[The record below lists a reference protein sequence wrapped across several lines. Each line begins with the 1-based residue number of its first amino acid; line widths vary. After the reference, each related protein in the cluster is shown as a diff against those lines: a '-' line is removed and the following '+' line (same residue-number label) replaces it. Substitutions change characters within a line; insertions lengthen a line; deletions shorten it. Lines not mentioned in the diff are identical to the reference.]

1 MDRRTIWAILLMMAI
16 AIAPA
21 IFMKKPTA
29 PAPRGGAA
37 GQRGSGADTSA
48 LPSRPPAADTRIG
61 PVAQDT
67 SRTQAPR
74 DSASKGAA
82 APQPTRP
89 EATRPVGARVDDT
102 VYVTSPL
109 YRYGI
114 NTRGARL
121 VEATL
126 PRYRS
131 MAPADRGRPAQ
142 ILPPENRLLGLT
154 LVLGRDTISLEDW
167 PFAVSAESLVVS
179 GPSSL
184 RLTASR
190 NNVAVDL
197 TYRFL
202 PDDYRIGVTGKVTGV
217 GPNGG
222 LLLVGMGP
230 TIANTEADSNEN
242 HGALALVTKHDET
255 ERLDFGGLDPGE
267 ARTISGP
274 LEWAAI
280 KSKYFVTGVLA
291 PDSAG
296 GRISGVTATAAP
308 GSAKRT
314 INTNVRLSLPL
325 PPSGEIDYLVY
336 AGPMEYDR
344 LGRVGHGFDDVN
356 PYGWPGFRTVIRPV
370 AAGVRWLLVWMHE
383 HLHLAYG
390 LVLIIFGILVRI
402 LLWPLNQKA
411 MRANLQ
417 LQAVQPLMKEIQ
429 EKYKNDPQKVQ
440 QEMFKLY
447 KEHGVNPLGGCWP
460 MLLPMPV
467 LFALFFV
474 FQNTI
479 ELRDASFLWLP
490 DLSRPD
496 PLYIIPVIMGL
507 SMYGLTKVGS
517 IGMEANPQMK
527 MMLYVMPVMM
537 TFLFLN
543 FASGL
548 NLYYAV
554 SNIAS
559 IPQQWLLARERQKR
573 TAKAIVEVKTR
584 TPEPPARRAKRKA

>member
-16 AIAPA
+16 AVAPA
-21 IFMKKPTA
+21 IFLKRPTP
-29 PAPRGGAA
+29 PAKGGAA
-37 GQRGSGADTSA
+37 GQRDSGAV
-48 LPSRPPAADTRIG
+48 AAR
-61 PVAQDT
+61 
-67 SRTQAPR
+67 
-74 DSASKGAA
+74 GAA
-82 APQPTRP
+82 AAPSAPAPGDSAPAPASVRDSGHPVASPRPIHPQAGTRP
-89 EATRPVGARVDDT
+89 ASPQAATVR
-102 VYVTSPL
+102 VTSPL
-109 YRYGI
+109 YTYGI
-114 NTRGARL
+114 SSLGARL

-131 MAPADRGRPAQ
+131 MAPGDRGRPVQ
-142 ILPPENRLLGLT
+142 MLPLDSRLLGLT
-154 LVLGRDTISLEDW
+154 LVTGRDSIPLSDW
-167 PFAVSAESLVVS
+167 PFTASAESLAVT
-179 GPSSL
+179 GTTPL
-184 RLTASR
+184 RLSATR
-190 NNVAVDL
+190 NGVTVDL
-197 TYRFL
+197 TYTFQ
-202 PDDYRIGVTGKVTGV
+202 PDDYQIGVSGQVTGV

-222 LLLVGMGP
+222 RLLVGMGP
-230 TIANTEADSNEN
+230 TLANTEADSNEN
-242 HGALALVTKHDET
+242 HRALALVTKHDET
-255 ERLDFGGLDPGE
+255 ERLDFGGLKPGE
-267 ARTISGP
+267 SKTVSGP
-274 LEWAAI
+274 LEWSAI

-291 PDSAG
+291 VDSTG
-296 GRISGVTATAAP
+296 GGISGVTATAAP
-308 GSAKRT
+308 TTEKRPT
-314 INTNVRLSLPL
+314 RADIRASMPL
-325 PPSGEIDYLVY
+325 PPSGKFNYTVY

-344 LGRVGHGFDDVN
+344 LGRIGHGFDDVN
-356 PYGWPGFRTVIRPV
+356 PYGWPGFRTVIRPL

-390 LVLIIFGILVRI
+390 LVLVCFGILVRL

-411 MRANLQ
+411 MRANMQ

-429 EKYKNDPQKVQ
+429 DKYKNDPQKVQ

-479 ELRDASFLWLP
+479 ELRGASFLWLP

-496 PLYIIPVIMGL
+496 PLYIIPVVMGL
-507 SMYGLTKVGS
+507 SMFGLSKVGQM
-517 IGMEANPQMK
+517 GMPPNPQAR
-527 MMLYVMPVMM
+527 MMLYIMPVMM

-559 IPQQWLLARERQKR
+559 IPQQWMLARERQKR
-573 TAKAIVEVKTR
+573 TARAIVEVKTKSM
-584 TPEPPARRAKRKA
+584 EPAAGKRAKRKA

>member
-16 AIAPA
+16 AIVPA
-21 IFMKKPTA
+21 IFLKKPQ
-29 PAPRGGAA
+29 GSGEA
-37 GQRGSGADTSA
+37 GKRGSATAIPADSSA
-48 LPSRPPAADTRIG
+48 AQTR
-61 PVAQDT
+61 V
-67 SRTQAPR
+67 SR
-74 DSASKGAA
+74 DSASPGVVNRDTTQAVASPLRRVPADTPRDAGAI
-82 APQPTRP
+82 
-89 EATRPVGARVDDT
+89 DDI
-102 VYVTSPL
+102 VRVTSPL
-109 YRYGI
+109 YTYGI
-114 NTRGARL
+114 STRGGRL

-131 MAPADRGRPAQ
+131 MAPTERGHSAQ
-142 ILPPENRLLGLT
+142 ILPPDSKLLDLT
-154 LVLGRDTISLEDW
+154 LVLDGRSVPLSDW
-167 PFAVSAESLVVS
+167 VFKASAESLSVRAPTSLKLS
-179 GPSSL
+179 GSQAGLS
-184 RLTASR
+184 
-190 NNVAVDL
+190 VDL
-197 TYRFL
+197 TYTFH
-202 PDDYRIGVTGKVTGV
+202 PDDYRVDVDGRVTGI

-222 LLLVGMGP
+222 FLLVGMGP
-230 TIANTEADSNEN
+230 TLRNTEADSNEN
-242 HGALALVTKHDET
+242 HRALALVTKHSDT
-255 ERLDFGGLDPGE
+255 ERTDLAGLKPGE
-267 ARTISGP
+267 PKTVSGP

-280 KSKYFVTGVLA
+280 KSKYFVTAVLA
-291 PDSAG
+291 FDTTGGGISAA
-296 GRISGVTATAAP
+296 TATAAP
-308 GSAKRT
+308 TAGKRPDRAD
-314 INTNVRLSLPL
+314 VRLSIPL
-325 PPSGEIDYLVY
+325 ASSGTFRYSVY
-336 AGPMEYDR
+336 AGPMEPDR
-344 LGRVGHGFDDVN
+344 LRRIGHGFDDVN
-356 PYGWPGFRTVIRPV
+356 PYGWPGFRTIIRPV

-390 LVLIIFGILVRI
+390 FVLIAFGILVRI

-411 MRANLQ
+411 MRANMQ
-417 LQAVQPLMKEIQ
+417 MQAVQPLMKDIQ
-429 EKYKNDPQKVQ
+429 ERHKNDPQKVQ

-479 ELRDASFLWLP
+479 ELRGASFGWLP

-507 SMYGLTKVGS
+507 SMFGLSKVGQM
-517 IGMEANPQMK
+517 GMEPNPQMK

-559 IPQQWLLARERQKR
+559 IPQQWMLARERQKR

-584 TPEPPARRAKRKA
+584 SPGDKPAKAKRKA

>member
-16 AIAPA
+16 AVAPA
-21 IFMKKPTA
+21 IFMKKP
-29 PAPRGGAA
+29 PASGAA
-37 GQRGSGADTSA
+37 GLRGGRADTSA
-48 LPSRPPAADTRIG
+48 IAGRAARDSAVSRTTAARDSARAPAATEPAPASDRPAAPLDSSAAADT
-61 PVAQDT
+61 VQ
-67 SRTQAPR
+67 
-74 DSASKGAA
+74 
-82 APQPTRP
+82 
-89 EATRPVGARVDDT
+89 
-102 VYVTSPL
+102 VTSPL
-109 YRYGI
+109 YHYAI
-114 NTRGARL
+114 STRGARL
-121 VEATL
+121 IEATL

-131 MAPADRGRPAQ
+131 MSPVDRGRPAQ
-142 ILPPENRLLGLT
+142 ILPGDSRLLGLT
-154 LVLGRDTISLEDW
+154 LVLGRDTIPLNDW
-167 PFAVSAESLVVS
+167 PFTASAESLGVS
-179 GPSSL
+179 GPTPL
-184 RLTASR
+184 RLSATR
-190 NNVAVDL
+190 NGVKVDL
-197 TYRFL
+197 TYTFQ
-202 PDDYRIGVTGKVTGV
+202 PDDYRIAVAGQVTGV

-222 LLLVGMGP
+222 LLLVDMGP
-230 TIANTEADSNEN
+230 TLANTEADSNEN
-242 HGALALVTKHDET
+242 HRALALVTKHDET
-255 ERLDFGGLDPGE
+255 ERLDFGGLKPGE
-267 ARTISGP
+267 PRTVSGP
-274 LEWAAI
+274 LEWGAI

-291 PDSAG
+291 FDSTSG
-296 GRISGVTATAAP
+296 GISGVTASAIP
-308 GSAKRT
+308 GAEKRPTHAK
-314 INTNVRLSLPL
+314 VQLSLPL
-325 PPSGEIDYLVY
+325 PPTGSFSYTAY

-344 LGRVGHGFDDVN
+344 LRRIAHGFDDVN
-356 PYGWPGFRTVIRPV
+356 PYGWPGFRTVIRPL

-383 HLHLAYG
+383 HLYLAYG
-390 LVLIIFGILVRI
+390 LVLIFFGILVRA

-411 MRANLQ
+411 MRANMQ

-479 ELRDASFLWLP
+479 ELRGASFLWLP

-496 PLYIIPVIMGL
+496 PLYIIPIVMGL
-507 SMYGLTKVGS
+507 SMYGLSKVGQ
-517 IGMEANPQMK
+517 IGMEPNPQMK

-584 TPEPPARRAKRKA
+584 SPESSPKRAKRKA

>member
-21 IFMKKPTA
+21 IFMKKPAT
-29 PAPRGGAA
+29 PARSGAA
-37 GQRGSGADTSA
+37 GQRGSGANGV
-48 LPSRPPAADTRIG
+48 LPSDSSKARQPAPGRPSVA
-61 PVAQDT
+61 AQDT
-67 SRTQAPR
+67 
-74 DSASKGAA
+74 ASQRGAA
-82 APQPTRP
+82 PPPRLPADQPRA
-89 EATRPVGARVDDT
+89 EGAIDT
-102 VYVTSPL
+102 VRITSPL
-109 YRYGI
+109 YSYGI
-114 NTRGARL
+114 SSRGGRL

-131 MAPADRGRPAQ
+131 MAPTDGRRPAQ
-142 ILPPENRLLGLT
+142 ILPPNSRLLGLT
-154 LVLGRDTISLEDW
+154 LVLGRDTISLDDW
-167 PFAVSAESLVVS
+167 PFSVSAESLVVS
-179 GPSSL
+179 GPTPL
-184 RLTASR
+184 RLSSSR
-190 NNVAVDL
+190 NEVKVDL
-197 TYRFL
+197 TYTFR
-202 PDDYRIGVTGKVTGV
+202 PDDYRIDVGGRVSGV

-230 TIANTEADSNEN
+230 TLANTEADSNEN
-242 HGALALVTKHDET
+242 HRSLALVTKHDET
-255 ERLDFGGLDPGE
+255 ERVDFGGLKPGE
-267 ARTISGP
+267 PKTVSGP
-274 LEWAAI
+274 LEWAAV

-291 PDSAG
+291 FDSTG
-296 GRISGVTATAAP
+296 GGISGVTATALP
-308 GSAKRT
+308 GTGKNPTAAD
-314 INTNVRLSLPL
+314 VRLSLPL
-325 PPSGEIDYLVY
+325 PPSGSFQYSAY

-344 LGRVGHGFDDVN
+344 LRRIGHGFDDVN
-356 PYGWPGFRTVIRPV
+356 PYGWPGFRTVIRPL

-390 LVLIIFGILVRI
+390 LVLISFGILVRL

-411 MRANLQ
+411 MRANMQ

-479 ELRDASFLWLP
+479 ELRGASFLWLP

-507 SMYGLTKVGS
+507 SMYGLSKVGQM
-517 IGMEANPQMK
+517 GMEPNPQAK
-527 MMLYVMPVMM
+527 MMLYIMPVMM

-559 IPQQWLLARERQKR
+559 IPQQWLLARERQRR
-573 TAKAIVEVKTR
+573 TARAIVEVKTKK
-584 TPEPPARRAKRKA
+584 PEPKPKRARRNA

>member
-16 AIAPA
+16 AVAPA
-21 IFMKKPTA
+21 IFLKKSSPS
-29 PAPRGGAA
+29 GAA
-37 GQRGSGADTSA
+37 GQRDSGADSSA
-48 LPSRPPAADTRIG
+48 LVTPSTPLDSLRAASPKRDSSS
-61 PVAQDT
+61 V
-67 SRTQAPR
+67 SVAPR
-74 DSASKGAA
+74 DSARVGPA
-82 APQPTRP
+82 APPQPRGPT
-89 EATRPVGARVDDT
+89 AQGAPAPLSEDT
-102 VYVTSPL
+102 VPVSSPL
-109 YRYGI
+109 YTYGI
-114 NTRGARL
+114 STRGARL

-131 MAPADRGRPAQ
+131 MTPTERGRAAQ
-142 ILPPENRLLGLT
+142 ILPPDSKLLGLT
-154 LVLGRDTISLEDW
+154 LMLGKDTIPLDDW
-167 PFAVSAESLVVS
+167 PFTASVESLQIK
-179 GPSSL
+179 GPTPL
-184 RLTASR
+184 RLSATR
-190 NNVAVDL
+190 DGVKVDL
-197 TYRFL
+197 TYTFH
-202 PDDYRIGVTGKVTGV
+202 PDDYRIDIDGQVTGV

-222 LLLVGMGP
+222 LLLIGMGP
-230 TIANTEADSNEN
+230 TLANTEADSNEN
-242 HGALALVTKHDET
+242 HRALALVTKHSET
-255 ERLDFGGLDPGE
+255 ERTDLAGLKPGE
-267 ARTISGP
+267 PKTVSGP

-291 PDSAG
+291 LDSTSG
-296 GRISGVTATAAP
+296 GISGVTATAPPTAGKRP
-308 GSAKRT
+308 GRAD
-314 INTNVRLSLPL
+314 VRLSLPL
-325 PPSGEIDYLVY
+325 PPSGTFRYTVY

-344 LGRVGHGFDDVN
+344 LHRIGHGFDDVN
-356 PYGWPGFRTVIRPV
+356 PYGWPGFRTIIRPV

-390 LVLIIFGILVRI
+390 FVLVIFGVLVRL

-411 MRANLQ
+411 MRANMQ
-417 LQAVQPLMKEIQ
+417 MQAVQPLMKDIQ
-429 EKYKNDPQKVQ
+429 ERYKNDPQKVQ

-474 FQNTI
+474 FQNSI
-479 ELRDASFLWLP
+479 ELRGASFAWLP

-496 PLYIIPVIMGL
+496 PLYIIPVIMGISMFGL
-507 SMYGLTKVGS
+507 SKVGQL
-517 IGMEANPQMK
+517 GMEPNPQMK
-527 MMLYVMPVMM
+527 MMLYIMPVMM

-559 IPQQWLLARERQKR
+559 IPQQWMLARERQKR

-584 TPEPPARRAKRKA
+584 SPGNKPAKAKRNA

>member
-1 MDRRTIWAILLMMAI
+1 MDRRTVWAILLTI
-16 AIAPA
+16 AIFLAPML
-21 IFMKKPTA
+21 FMKKP
-29 PAPRGGAA
+29 PPRGP
-37 GQRGSGADTSA
+37 RGSGADTTALSPGVAPAETVTTAQSA
-48 LPSRPPAADTRIG
+48 KDSIRGR
-61 PVAQDT
+61 
-67 SRTQAPR
+67 QAR
-74 DSASKGAA
+74 DSAQKSTGAL
-82 APQPTRP
+82 PPIRPEGTRP
-89 EATRPVGARVDDT
+89 AKEDT
-102 VYVTSPL
+102 VWVTSPL
-109 YRYGI
+109 YQYGI
-114 NTRGARL
+114 SPRGGRL

-131 MAPADRGRPAQ
+131 VAPSDRGRVAQ
-142 ILPPENRLLGLT
+142 ILPPDSRLLGLT
-154 LVLGRDTISLEDW
+154 LVLGRDTIPLSDW
-167 PFAVSAESLVVS
+167 PFTASSQRLAVN
-179 GPSSL
+179 GPTPL
-184 RLTASR
+184 RLSSSR
-190 NNVAVDL
+190 DGVNVDL
-197 TYRFL
+197 TYTFR
-202 PDDYRIGVTGKVTGV
+202 PDDYRIDVSGQVTGV

-242 HGALALVTKHDET
+242 HRALALVTKHNET
-255 ERLDFGGLDPGE
+255 ERLDFGGLKPGE
-267 ARTISGP
+267 PKTVSGP

-291 PDSAG
+291 FDSTG
-296 GRISGVTATAAP
+296 GGISGATAAARP
-308 GSAKRT
+308 ATGKRPTSADV
-314 INTNVRLSLPL
+314 ILSMPL
-325 PPSGEIDYLVY
+325 PPNGKFEYTAY

-344 LGRVGHGFDDVN
+344 LRRIGHGFDDVN
-356 PYGWPGFRTVIRPV
+356 PYGWPGFRTIIRPL

-383 HLHLAYG
+383 HLNLAYG
-390 LVLIIFGILVRI
+390 FVLIIFGILVRG

-411 MRANLQ
+411 MRANMQ

-479 ELRDASFLWLP
+479 ELRGASFLWLP

-496 PLYIIPVIMGL
+496 PLYIIPVVMGL
-507 SMYGLTKVGS
+507 SMWGLSKVGQL
-517 IGMEANPQMK
+517 GMEPNPQMK

-559 IPQQWLLARERQKR
+559 IPQQWMLARERQKR
-573 TAKAIVEVKTR
+573 TARAIVEVKTK
-584 TPEPPARRAKRKA
+584 TETKPRRAKRKA